1 MILLLGGG
9 YVIMELNKIEAT
21 IEAILFAT
29 GDAIDL
35 DSIAK
40 CIEHDNETTRKIIYN
55 MMDKYQGDD
64 RGIHIVELEGSFQMC
79 TKPEMY
85 EGIIKLINV
94 PKKHVLTEVLLETL
108 SIIAYKQPVTRAEI
122 DAIRGVSSSH
132 SVNKLIEYNLVCE
145 LGRMDSPGRPILFG
159 TSQEFLRSFGLESI
173 QELPSVKPDKIRN
186 FKQEVIEEVK
196 EEFPDEIELEVA
208 VTKEIDIGELS

>member
-1 MILLLGGG
+1 
-9 YVIMELNKIEAT
+9 MELNKLEAT

-40 CIEHDNETTRKIIYN
+40 CIEHDNETTRKIINN
-55 MMDKYQGDD
+55 MMDKFSSDD
-64 RGIHIVELEGSFQMC
+64 RGIHIVELEDSFQMC

-94 PKKHVLTEVLLETL
+94 PRKHILTDVLLETL

-122 DAIRGVSSSH
+122 EAIRGVASSH
-132 SVNKLIEYNLVCE
+132 SVNKLIDYNLVCE
-145 LGRMDSPGRPILFG
+145 LGRMDAPGRPILFG
-159 TSQEFLRSFGLESI
+159 TTQEFLRSFGLESI
-173 QELPSVKPDKIRN
+173 QELPSIKADKIN
-186 FKQEVIEEVK
+186 DFKKEVIDKVK
-196 EEFPDEIELEVA
+196 DEFPDEFDKIGLEVA
-208 VTKEIDIGELS
+208 ATKE